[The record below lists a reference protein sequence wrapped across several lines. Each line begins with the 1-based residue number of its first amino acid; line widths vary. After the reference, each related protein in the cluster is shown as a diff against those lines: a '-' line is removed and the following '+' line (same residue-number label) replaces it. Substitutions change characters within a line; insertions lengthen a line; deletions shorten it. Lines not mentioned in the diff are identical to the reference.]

1 MFFECSSFFPSF
13 RSFHARERERKKKK
27 TNGKRRGLNSLVTM
41 PGRYTGNCYIVSSFF
56 IKRRWFRFVCLIRK
70 SDDEHQ
76 HEKTLTTTG
85 RGNKN
90 TVAFIQFEFGAT
102 LSRARDTSYLPIR
115 NSIFIKLSQKFLSL
129 IIIIIIISR
138 ILSHRKRYSHTL
150 IRYVLLFIK
159 FYIYNVLTDKIRSIT
174 MELSSYC
181 FKNGVDLFAK

>member
-1 MFFECSSFFPSF
+1 MFIFFPLFSF
-13 RSFHARERERKKKK
+13 VSREREREKKMK
-27 TNGKRRGLNSLVTM
+27 TNGKRRGLNSLVAM

-159 FYIYNVLTDKIRSIT
+159 FYIQRSHR
-174 MELSSYC
+174 
-181 FKNGVDLFAK
+181 

>member
-1 MFFECSSFFPSF
+1 
-13 RSFHARERERKKKK
+13 
-27 TNGKRRGLNSLVTM
+27 M

-115 NSIFIKLSQKFLSL
+115 NSIFIKLSQKFLSQIFFYYYYYYYHFQNFEPSKTL
-129 IIIIIIISR
+129 LTYFNQIRFIIYK
-138 ILSHRKRYSHTL
+138 ILYIQRSHR
-150 IRYVLLFIK
+150 
-159 FYIYNVLTDKIRSIT
+159 
-174 MELSSYC
+174 
-181 FKNGVDLFAK
+181 

>member
-13 RSFHARERERKKKK
+13 RSFHAREREKKKENERE
-27 TNGKRRGLNSLVTM
+27 TKRVKFSRNDAGTV
-41 PGRYTGNCYIVSSFF
+41 YGNCYIVSSFF

-159 FYIYNVLTDKIRSIT
+159 FYIYNVLIDKIRSIT

-181 FKNGVDLFAK
+181 FKSGVDLFAK